1 MRSGDRVGNPSTN
14 LLRQAPALEVLEWIE
29 APVLALAIDGTIP
42 FANWAFADMIGLT
55 PEMVTSLTYLL
66 IFENLPE
73 SATPIAALRTQ
84 ECRTVELTHLDG
96 STVKAKMS
104 ECLLLGDAEV
114 ALATFDDITEEHWL
128 Q

>member
-1 MRSGDRVGNPSTN
+1 MK
-14 LLRQAPALEVLEWIE
+14 QMPALEVLEWID
-29 APVLALAIDGTIP
+29 APVLALANDGSIP

-66 IFENLPE
+66 IFEDLPE
-73 SATPIAALRTQ
+73 AATPIAAMRAQ
-84 ECRTVELTHLDG
+84 ERRIVELTHLDG

-114 ALATFDDITEEHWL
+114 AVATFKDVTEDSCIE
-128 Q
+128 